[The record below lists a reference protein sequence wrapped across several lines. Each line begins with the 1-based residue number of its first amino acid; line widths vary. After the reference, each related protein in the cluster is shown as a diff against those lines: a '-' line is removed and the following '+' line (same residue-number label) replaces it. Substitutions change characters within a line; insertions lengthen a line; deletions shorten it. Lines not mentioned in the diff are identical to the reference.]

1 MVGAGDTDAL
11 TVSGKIELQ
20 NYQQTEVYIV
30 KLTWLKICD
39 LSTAIS
45 VR

>member
-11 TVSGKIELQ
+11 AVSGKIELQ

-30 KLTWLKICD
+30 LHTVYTCD

-45 VR
+45 IR